1 MRKIYF
7 GVVLAGAL
15 CAIACSRSRPAQDP
29 APARAIRMGVVSSAR
44 EGEAAKYSAILTP
57 NAQVDLA
64 FRVSGYIVQLYQTN
78 GADGRLRPLQPGAPV
93 ARGTVLAR
101 IRPSDYQA
109 VVDKSRG
116 AQEEGHAGVS
126 SAEAQLVQ
134 AKASLAQ
141 AELDFTRVSALWE
154 QESIT
159 KPAYDASKAKL
170 DIAKAAVDAAKA
182 GIVAATKR
190 RETAE
195 AQMREAQIALSDTEL
210 RAPFDAVV
218 LERRAELG
226 TLATPGIPAFTL
238 ADLAT
243 LKARFNVPDFA
254 LAEFRPGQ
262 PLDLS
267 IDAVS
272 GASVHGRVLSLA
284 PAADPKARSFEIEVA
299 IPNPGLK
306 LRSGMIATV
315 HVLSEAPGGASG
327 EARLQVP
334 ASALVHD
341 ATGQRYLVY
350 TIEQNG
356 GRSVAKAIPVE
367 PGPLAGNEVVVLSGL
382 TAGQRIVVMGANLL
396 RPGDPVKEVE

>member
-1 MRKIYF
+1 
-7 GVVLAGAL
+7 
-15 CAIACSRSRPAQDP
+15 
-29 APARAIRMGVVSSAR
+29 
-44 EGEAAKYSAILTP
+44 
-57 NAQVDLA
+57 
-64 FRVSGYIVQLYQTN
+64 
-78 GADGRLRPLQPGAPV
+78 
-93 ARGTVLAR
+93 VLAR

-116 AQEEGHAGVS
+116 VQEEGHAGVAA
-126 SAEAQLVQ
+126 AEAQLVQ
-134 AKASLAQ
+134 AQASLAQ

-159 KPAYDASKAKL
+159 KPAYDSSKAKL
-170 DIAKAAVDAAKA
+170 DIAKAVVDAAKS
-182 GIVAATKR
+182 GIVAAVKR

-195 AQMREAQIALSDTEL
+195 AQMREAQIALGDTEL
-210 RAPFDAVV
+210 RAPFDAVL
-218 LERRAELG
+218 LERRAEIG
-226 TLATPGIPAFTL
+226 TLATAGSPAFTL

-254 LAEFRPGQ
+254 LAGFRPGQ
-262 PLDLS
+262 SLDLS

-284 PAADPKARSFEIEVA
+284 AAADPKARSFEIEVA
-299 IPNPGLK
+299 VPNSGLK

-315 HVLSEAPGGASG
+315 HAPGGAPRP
-327 EARLQVP
+327 ARLQVP

-341 ATGQRYLVY
+341 PTGQRYLVY

-396 RPGDPVKEVE
+396 QPGDPVKEVE

>member
-1 MRKIYF
+1 MRRIYF
-7 GVVLAGAL
+7 GVALVGAL
-15 CAIACSRSRPAQDP
+15 SAIGCSRSRPAEDR
-29 APARAIRMGVVSSAR
+29 APAKAIRMGVVSLAR

-64 FRVSGYIVQLYQTN
+64 FRVSGYVVELYQTR

-93 ARGTVLAR
+93 VRGTVLAR

-116 AQEEGHAGVS
+116 AQEEGHAGVAA
-126 SAEAQLVQ
+126 AEAQLVQ
-134 AKASLAQ
+134 AQ

-159 KPAYDASKAKL
+159 KPAYDSSTAKR

-195 AQMREAQIALSDTEL
+195 AQMREAQIALGDTEL
-210 RAPFDAVV
+210 RAPFDAVL
-218 LERRAELG
+218 LERRAEIG
-226 TLATPGIPAFTL
+226 TLATAGSPAFTL

-254 LAEFRPGQ
+254 LAGFRPGQ
-262 PLDLS
+262 SLDLS

-272 GASVHGRVLSLA
+272 GGNVHGRVLSLA
-284 PAADPKARSFEIEVA
+284 AAADPKARSFEIEVA
-299 IPNPGLK
+299 VPNPGLK
-306 LRSGMIATV
+306 LRSGMIAAV
-315 HVLSEAPGGASG
+315 HAPGGAPRP
-327 EARLQVP
+327 ARLQMP

-341 ATGQRYLVY
+341 PTGQRYLVY

-396 RPGDPVKEVE
+396 QPGDPVKEVE

>member
-1 MRKIYF
+1 MRRICLS
-7 GVVLAGAL
+7 VVLAGAL
-15 CAIACSRSRPAQDP
+15 YSIACSPSRAANDP
-29 APARAIRMGVVSSAR
+29 APARAIRMGVVSLAR

-64 FRVSGYIVQLYQTN
+64 FRVSGYIVQLYQTK
-78 GADGRLRPLQPGAPV
+78 GPDGRVRPPEPGAPV
-93 ARGTVLAR
+93 AGGTVLAR

-116 AQEEGHAGVS
+116 AQEEGHAGVGT
-126 SAEAQLVQ
+126 AEAQLVQ
-134 AKASLAQ
+134 AQASLAQ

-159 KPAYDASKAKL
+159 KPAYDSSKAKL
-170 DIAKAAVDAAKA
+170 DIAKAAVDAAKS
-182 GIVAATKR
+182 GIVAAVKR

-195 AQMREAQIALSDTEL
+195 AQMREAQIALGDTEL
-210 RAPFDAVV
+210 RAPFDAVL
-218 LERRAELG
+218 LERRAEIG
-226 TLATPGIPAFTL
+226 TLAMAGSPAFTL

-254 LAEFRPGQ
+254 LKDFHPGQ
-262 PLDLS
+262 SLDLS
-267 IDAVS
+267 IDAVP
-272 GASVHGRVLSLA
+272 GTSVRGRVLSLA

-299 IPNPGLK
+299 IPNAGLK

-315 HVLSEAPGGASG
+315 HAPGDQPRQ
-327 EARLQVP
+327 ARLQVP

-341 ATGQRYLVY
+341 PTGQRYLVY

-396 RPGDPVKEVE
+396 QPGDPVKEVE

>member
-1 MRKIYF
+1 
-7 GVVLAGAL
+7 
-15 CAIACSRSRPAQDP
+15 
-29 APARAIRMGVVSSAR
+29 VSLAR

-64 FRVSGYIVQLYQTN
+64 FRVSGYIVQLYQTR
-78 GADGRLRPLQPGAPV
+78 GADGRVRPLEPGAPV
-93 ARGTVLAR
+93 VRGTVLAR

-116 AQEEGHAGVS
+116 AQEEGHAGVGT
-126 SAEAQLVQ
+126 AEAQLVQ
-134 AKASLAQ
+134 AQASLAQ

-159 KPAYDASKAKL
+159 KPTYDASKAKL
-170 DIAKAAVDAAKA
+170 DIAKAAVDAAKS
-182 GIVAATKR
+182 GIVAAVKR

-195 AQMREAQIALSDTEL
+195 AQVREAQIALGDTEL

-226 TLATPGIPAFTL
+226 TLAMAGSPAFTL

-254 LAEFRPGQ
+254 LNDFHPGQ
-262 PLDLS
+262 SLDLS
-267 IDAVS
+267 IDALRDAS
-272 GASVHGRVLSLA
+272 GSAGSVRGRVLSLA
-284 PAADPKARSFEIEVA
+284 PAADPKARSFEIEVI

-315 HVLSEAPGGASG
+315 HGPGDAPAH
-327 EARLQVP
+327 ARLQVP

-341 ATGQRYLVY
+341 PTGQRYLVY

-356 GRSVAKAIPVE
+356 GRSAAKAIPVE

-396 RPGDPVKEVE
+396 QPGDPVKEVE

>member
-1 MRKIYF
+1 MRRIYL

-15 CAIACSRSRPAQDP
+15 YSIACSRSRAADDQ
-29 APARAIRMGVVSSAR
+29 APAKAIRMGVVSLAR

-64 FRVSGYIVQLYQTN
+64 FRVSGYIVQLYQTK
-78 GADGRLRPLQPGAPV
+78 GADGRVRPLEPGAPV
-93 ARGTVLAR
+93 VRGTVLAR

-116 AQEEGHAGVS
+116 AQEEGHAGVRT
-126 SAEAQLVQ
+126 AEAQLVQ
-134 AKASLAQ
+134 VQASLAQ

-159 KPAYDASKAKL
+159 KPAYDSSTAKR

-195 AQMREAQIALSDTEL
+195 AQMREAQIALGDTEL

-218 LERRAELG
+218 LERRAEIG
-226 TLATPGIPAFTL
+226 TLATAGSPAFTL

-254 LAEFRPGQ
+254 LAGFRPGQ
-262 PLDLS
+262 SLDLS
-267 IDAVS
+267 IDAVP
-272 GASVHGRVLSLA
+272 GASIHGRVLSLA
-284 PAADPKARSFEIEVA
+284 PAADPKARSFEIEVI

-315 HVLSEAPGGASG
+315 HAPGGAPG
-327 EARLQVP
+327 PARLQMP

-341 ATGQRYLVY
+341 PTGQRYLVY

-396 RPGDPVKEVE
+396 QPGDPVKEVE

>member
-1 MRKIYF
+1 M

-15 CAIACSRSRPAQDP
+15 YSIACSRSRAADDQ
-29 APARAIRMGVVSSAR
+29 APAKAIRMGVVSLAR

-64 FRVSGYIVQLYQTN
+64 FRVSGYIVQLYQTK
-78 GADGRLRPLQPGAPV
+78 GADGRVRPLEPGAPV
-93 ARGTVLAR
+93 VRGTVLAR

-109 VVDKSRG
+109 VVDRSRG
-116 AQEEGHAGVS
+116 AQEEGHAGVAA
-126 SAEAQLVQ
+126 AEAQLVQ
-134 AKASLAQ
+134 AQASLAQ

-170 DIAKAAVDAAKA
+170 DIAKAAVDAGKA
-182 GIVAATKR
+182 GIIAATKR

-195 AQMREAQIALSDTEL
+195 AQMREAQIALGDTEL

-226 TLATPGIPAFTL
+226 TLATAGSPAFTL

-254 LAEFRPGQ
+254 LAGFRPGQ
-262 PLDLS
+262 SLDLS
-267 IDAVS
+267 IDAVP
-272 GASVHGRVLSLA
+272 GASIHGRVLSLA
-284 PAADPKARSFEIEVA
+284 PAADPKARSFEIEVI

-315 HVLSEAPGGASG
+315 HAPGDAPRQ
-327 EARLQVP
+327 ATLQVP

-341 ATGQRYLVY
+341 PTGQRYLVY

-396 RPGDPVKEVE
+396 QPGDPVKEVE

>member
-1 MRKIYF
+1 MRGIYF
-7 GVVLAGAL
+7 GVALVGAL
-15 CAIACSRSRPAQDP
+15 SAIGCSRSRPAEDR
-29 APARAIRMGVVSSAR
+29 APAKAIRMGVVSLAR

-64 FRVSGYIVQLYQTN
+64 FRVSGYIVQLYQTK

-93 ARGTVLAR
+93 VRGTVLAR

-109 VVDKSRG
+109 VVDKWRG
-116 AQEEGHAGVS
+116 AQEEGHAGVAA
-126 SAEAQLVQ
+126 AEAQLVQ
-134 AKASLAQ
+134 VQASLAQ

-159 KPAYDASKAKL
+159 KPAYDSSTAKR

-195 AQMREAQIALSDTEL
+195 AQMREAQIALGDTEL

-218 LERRAELG
+218 LERRAEIG
-226 TLATPGIPAFTL
+226 TLATAGSPAFTL

-254 LAEFRPGQ
+254 LAGFRPGQ
-262 PLDLS
+262 SLDLS

-272 GASVHGRVLSLA
+272 GASIHGRVLSLA

-299 IPNPGLK
+299 VPNSGLK

-315 HVLSEAPGGASG
+315 HAPGDAPRQAS
-327 EARLQVP
+327 LQVP

-341 ATGQRYLVY
+341 PTGQRYLVY

-396 RPGDPVKEVE
+396 QPGDPVKEVE

>member
-15 CAIACSRSRPAQDP
+15 CAIACSRSRAADDP
-29 APARAIRMGVVSSAR
+29 APAKAIRMGVVSLAR

-64 FRVSGYIVQLYQTN
+64 FRVSGYVVELHQTR
-78 GADGRLRPLQPGAPV
+78 GADGRLRPLEPSAPV
-93 ARGTVLAR
+93 VRGTVLAR
-101 IRPSDYQA
+101 IRPSDYRA

-116 AQEEGHAGVS
+116 VQEEGHAGVAA
-126 SAEAQLVQ
+126 AEAQLVQ
-134 AKASLAQ
+134 AQASLVQAQ
-141 AELDFTRVSALWE
+141 LDFSRVFALWE

-170 DIAKAAVDAAKA
+170 DIAKAAVDAGKA
-182 GIVAATKR
+182 GIIAATKR

-195 AQMREAQIALSDTEL
+195 AQMREAQIALGDTEL

-226 TLATPGIPAFTL
+226 TLATTGSPAFIL

-262 PLDLS
+262 SLDLS

-315 HVLSEAPGGASG
+315 HAPVGAPGPVN
-327 EARLQVP
+327 LQVP

-341 ATGQRYLVY
+341 PTGQRYLVY

-356 GRSVAKAIPVE
+356 GRSVAKAISVE
-367 PGPLAGNEVVVLSGL
+367 PGALAGNEVMVLSGL

-396 RPGDPVKEVE
+396 QPGDPVKEVE

>member
-1 MRKIYF
+1 MTRIYF

-15 CAIACSRSRPAQDP
+15 CVIACSRSGATEDS
-29 APARAIRMGVVSSAR
+29 APAKAIRVGTVSLVR
-44 EGEAAKYSAILTP
+44 EAEAAKYSAILTP

-64 FRVSGYIVQLYQTN
+64 FRVSGYVVELHQTK
-78 GADGRLRPLQPGAPV
+78 GVGGRRRPLEPGAPV
-93 ARGTVLAR
+93 VAGTVLAR
-101 IRPSDYQA
+101 IRPADYQV
-109 VVDKSRG
+109 VVDKARG
-116 AQEEGHAGVS
+116 AKGEAQAGVAT
-126 SAEAQLVQ
+126 AEAQLVQ
-134 AKASLAQ
+134 AQASLAQ
-141 AELDFTRVSALWE
+141 AQLDFSRVSALWQ

-159 KPAYDASKAKL
+159 KPVYDASKAKL
-170 DIAKAAVDAAKA
+170 DVAKAAVDAARA
-182 GIVAATKR
+182 GIVAANKR

-195 AQMREAQIALSDTEL
+195 AQMREAQIPLGDTEL

-226 TLATPGIPAFTL
+226 TLAAAGSPAFTL

-254 LAEFRPGQ
+254 LAGFREGQ
-262 PLDLS
+262 SLDLS

-284 PAADPKARSFEIEVA
+284 AAADPKARSFEIVVA
-299 IPNPGLK
+299 VPNSGLK

-315 HVLSEAPGGASG
+315 HAPDGAPGL
-327 EARLQVP
+327 ARLRVP

-341 ATGQRYLVY
+341 PAGQRYLVY

-396 RPGDPVKEVE
+396 QPGDPVKEVE